1 MHRLFEKSRKT
12 VLAIITHRSF
22 LQNRIMSTVY
32 LSTAYFAPVS
42 YYASFLRY
50 DRIVIEQWCN
60 YTKQTYRNRCH
71 IAGANGL
78 LALSVPIVKPDT
90 IKCPTKDIRIS
101 DHGEWEA
108 FALECYRFGL
118 RVLPFFRI
126 LPRRYTPVL
135 REAVR
140 ISVGFQ

>member
-12 VLAIITHRSF
+12 VLAIATPRSF

-90 IKCPTKDIRIS
+90 IKCPTRM
-101 DHGEWEA
+101 EA

-140 ISVGFQ
+140 ISIGFQ

>member
-1 MHRLFEKSRKT
+1 
-12 VLAIITHRSF
+12 
-22 LQNRIMSTVY
+22 MSTVY

-101 DHGEWEA
+101 DIGM
-108 FALECYRFGL
+108 LSL
-118 RVLPFFRI
+118 RHTGPPLFSNTTKTIYARSSRSGTNFCW
-126 LPRRYTPVL
+126 
-135 REAVR
+135 
-140 ISVGFQ
+140 ISMKKYAAPYATS

>member
-12 VLAIITHRSF
+12 VLAIATHRSF

-71 IAGANGL
+71 IAGATDYWHCPS
-78 LALSVPIVKPDT
+78 LSSNPTRLNAPRKIFVSPTTESGGICIGMLSLRLMGPPLFSNTTKT
-90 IKCPTKDIRIS
+90 IYARS
-101 DHGEWEA
+101 S
-108 FALECYRFGL
+108 RN
-118 RVLPFFRI
+118 
-126 LPRRYTPVL
+126 
-135 REAVR
+135 AVR
-140 ISVGFQ
+140 ISIGFQ